1 MILGIT
7 NKVSDIRT
15 MFKSIHPDP
24 TTGMLEIVNASFI
37 ADEPAIFGTV
47 NEDYVKRE
55 LFWYL
60 TQSRNV
66 LDIPSPIPK
75 VWLNV
80 AAADGRINS
89 NYGWCVFSTENGRQ
103 FSCAIATLKRDKHSR
118 QAALIYNRPSMHT
131 DATVNGMKD
140 FMCTYAQQLLIRDN
154 KLHLLS
160 FMRSNDAVFGYKND
174 VAWANYL
181 LTEAHKELLPTY
193 SDLTIG
199 NVVWNAASL
208 HIYPRHQHLLTQ

>member
-1 MILGIT
+1 MIGID
-7 NKVSDIRT
+7 NRVSDIRT
-15 MFKSIHPDP
+15 MFKNITPDP
-24 TTGMLEIVNASFI
+24 NTGMLEIVNASFI

-47 NEDYVKRE
+47 NEDWNKRE

-140 FMCTYAQQLLIRDN
+140 FMCTYAQQLLIRDD
-154 KLHLLS
+154 KLYLTVLQ
-160 FMRSNDAVFGYKND
+160 RSMDAIYGYKGD
-174 VAWANYL
+174 FSWANYL
-181 LTEAHKELLPTY
+181 LDEALKELQPTY
-193 SDLTIG
+193 PQLTKGSII
-199 NVVWNAASL
+199 WNAMSL
-208 HIYPRHQHLLTQ
+208 HVYPMHHHLVV